1 MSVYF
6 PAFDS
11 FSPRMIDLLTAGT
24 EILSL
29 RASIASL
36 FWFVLLQNICNP
48 ERKIVPVGI
57 VSEYSPSFYP
67 ANNDGR
73 APGASIRDYTA
84 C

>member
-1 MSVYF
+1 
-6 PAFDS
+6 
-11 FSPRMIDLLTAGT
+11 MIDLLTAGT

-36 FWFVLLQNICNP
+36 FWFVSLQNICNP
-48 ERKIVPVGI
+48 VRKIVPVGI
-57 VSEYSPSFYP
+57 VSEDSSSFNP